1 MGRRQKVALKAPRL
15 AIVLLAVGLSG
26 CFYAHA
32 DVRYREHPELASVRL
47 AIGKRQRTQPLPPN
61 LGMVQVNAAGW
72 ASCDTVVDQALHDLL
87 ADARAMG
94 GTGVA
99 ETRFLGRFTWID
111 RPVCRVTPFS
121 LWLRK
126 SVAVQGLAVKVDTSP

>member
-1 MGRRQKVALKAPRL
+1 MALERRRWDAHRHAAVCLGL
-15 AIVLLAVGLSG
+15 ALSG
-26 CFYAHA
+26 CFYAQA
-32 DVRYREHPELASVRL
+32 NVRYREHPELANVRL
-47 AIGKRQRTQPLPPN
+47 AAGKRQRTLPPPPN

>member
-1 MGRRQKVALKAPRL
+1 MKTARL
-15 AIVLLAVGLSG
+15 AAVLLGLGLSG

-32 DVRYREHPELASVRL
+32 DVRYREHPELANVRL
-47 AIGKRQRTQPLPPN
+47 ASGKRQRQAPTPPN
-61 LGMVQVNAAGW
+61 LGMVQVNEAGW
-72 ASCDTVVDQALHDLL
+72 TSCDNVVNRALTDLL

-94 GTGVA
+94 GTGVV

-111 RPVCRVTPFS
+111 RPVCRITPFS

-126 SVAVQGLAVKVDTSP
+126 SVAVQGLAVKGDSP